1 MKNPITFS
9 LTAIICI
16 AISFNTLAQED
27 STSTNVITQESAII
41 SYLNNLTNLH
51 IGYYGTTQN
60 CEAYD
65 VYAFKYHKNW
75 FLIVSARGNLSFM
88 HINPP
93 LDGKK
98 ISYPSRYFIEGIA
111 RSYALGYTKLKTR
124 KRNVVDMDIYGYYKF
139 KKHGRKVMKGIL
151 LLEYPFFKEGF
162 LWWKIDEEK
171 AMKIIEEKA
180 AEEVKPLQLESI
192 KPEINENIPIENIPI
207 EKK

>member
-1 MKNPITFS
+1 MKNLITFT
-9 LTAIICI
+9 LTVIICI
-16 AISFNTLAQED
+16 AISFSALAQKD
-27 STSTNVITQESAII
+27 STSTSVNVQDSAII

-65 VYAFKYHKNW
+65 VYAFKFRKNW
-75 FLIVSARGNLSFM
+75 FLIVSAKGNLSFM

-93 LDGKK
+93 VEGMK
-98 ISYPSRYFIEGIA
+98 ISYPSKYFIEGIA
-111 RSYALGYTKLKTR
+111 RSYALGYTKLLTK

-171 AMKIIEEKA
+171 AMEIVEEKA
-180 AEEVKPLQLESI
+180 AEEVKPLQLETI

>member
-1 MKNPITFS
+1 MKNLITFT

-16 AISFNTLAQED
+16 SISFSAFAQED
-27 STSTNVITQESAII
+27 STLTNDNAQESAII

-51 IGYYGTTQN
+51 IGYYGSTQN

-75 FLIVSARGNLSFM
+75 FLIVSAKGNLSFM

-93 LDGKK
+93 VEGKK
-98 ISYPSRYFIEGIA
+98 ISYPSKYFIEGIA
-111 RSYALGYTKLKTR
+111 KSYALGYTKLKTK

-162 LWWKIDEEK
+162 LWWKVNEEE
-171 AMKIIEEKA
+171 AMKIVEEKA
-180 AEEVKPLQLESI
+180 AEEIKPLQLETI
-192 KPEINENIPIENIPI
+192 KPEINENIPIENLPI

>member
-1 MKNPITFS
+1 MKNLITFT
-9 LTAIICI
+9 LIAILCI
-16 AISFNTLAQED
+16 AISFNTLAQKD
-27 STSTNVITQESAII
+27 SLSKSVNVQDSPIV

-75 FLIVSARGNLSFM
+75 FLIVSSKGNLSFM

-93 LDGKK
+93 VEGKK
-98 ISYPSRYFIEGIA
+98 ISYPSKYFIEGIA
-111 RSYALGYTKLKTR
+111 RSYSLGYTKLKTK

-139 KKHGRKVMKGIL
+139 NKHGRKVMRGIL

-162 LWWKIDEEK
+162 LWWKVDEEE

-180 AEEVKPLQLESI
+180 AEEVKPLQLETI
-192 KPEINENIPIENIPI
+192 KPEINQNIPIEI
-207 EKK
+207 K

>member
-1 MKNPITFS
+1 MKNLITFT
-9 LTAIICI
+9 LAAFICI
-16 AISFNTLAQED
+16 AIPFSAVAQGD
-27 STSTNVITQESAII
+27 STSTSGNVQDSAII
-41 SYLNNLTNLH
+41 SYLNNLSNLH

-75 FLIVSARGNLSFM
+75 FLIVSARGSLSFM

-93 LDGKK
+93 IEGKK
-98 ISYPSRYFIEGIA
+98 INYPSKYFIEGIA

-139 KKHGRKVMKGIL
+139 NKRGRKVMKGIL

-162 LWWKIDEEK
+162 LWWKVDEEQAK
-171 AMKIIEEKA
+171 KIVGEKA
-180 AEEVKPLQLESI
+180 AEEVKPLKLETI
-192 KPEINENIPIENIPI
+192 KPEINENIPIE
-207 EKK
+207 KK